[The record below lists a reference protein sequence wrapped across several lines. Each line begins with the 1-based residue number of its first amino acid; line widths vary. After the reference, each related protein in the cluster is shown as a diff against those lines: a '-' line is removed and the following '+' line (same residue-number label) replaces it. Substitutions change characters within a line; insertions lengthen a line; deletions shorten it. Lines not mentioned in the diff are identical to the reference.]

1 MREFRF
7 FVVQE
12 MQQTLKLDR
21 VAAEIER
28 FEEGKVWG
36 TSQAGTFQ
44 WHDLARRESQV
55 Y

>member
-1 MREFRF
+1 
-7 FVVQE
+7 

-28 FEEGKVWG
+28 FEEGEEWG
-36 TSQAGTFQ
+36 TSQAQTLQ
-44 WHDLARRESQV
+44 CHDLARREPQV